1 MHENELRRQIAELVA
16 DHAEQAVPPS
26 VAAIRRRGRRR
37 RADQTSGAV
46 LLLVAVVAGLVA
58 VQQPLGRQLTP
69 APVVTLPPR
78 TVQQPQPTPPPRP
91 LEMTQPALSFA
102 EDIQAQLDATLV
114 DMTVVVLDRGK
125 LRGGQVWQ
133 LAAVR
138 GSGRRSHQPK
148 ECLASRL
155 DSPGHHYGFKCL
167 GEDTNR
173 TLARMTLD
181 GGLHKMPRWGLA
193 PQGTARVV
201 LLGPKGTT
209 PIEVPAKT
217 IEPGFQRSYY
227 LAPWNERIR
236 TAVALDGQ
244 GHEIAHYP

>member
-1 MHENELRRQIAELVA
+1 MHENELRRQIAELVT
-16 DHAEQAVPPS
+16 DHAEQATPPP
-26 VAAIRRRGRRR
+26 VAAIRRRGRQR
-37 RADQTSGAV
+37 RARQGSGAI
-46 LLLVAVVAGLVA
+46 LLIVAVVAGLVA

-69 APVVTLPPR
+69 APVVTQPPR
-78 TVQQPQPTPPPRP
+78 
-91 LEMTQPALSFA
+91 PALSFA
-102 EDIQAQLDATLV
+102 DDIQAQLDATLI
-114 DMTVVVLDRGK
+114 DMTIVVLDHGK
-125 LRGGQVWQ
+125 LRGGQIWQ

-138 GSGRRSHQPK
+138 GTGRRSHQPK

-155 DSPGHHYGFKCL
+155 NTPGHHYGFKCL

-173 TLARMTLD
+173 TLATMTLD

-193 PQGTARVV
+193 PQGTSRVV

-209 PIEVPAKT
+209 PIEVPAKA
-217 IEPGFQRSYY
+217 IGPGFQRSYY
-227 LAPWNERIR
+227 LAPWNDRIR

>member
-1 MHENELRRQIAELVA
+1 MHENELRRQIAELVT
-16 DHAEQAVPPS
+16 DHAEQATPPP
-26 VAAIRRRGRRR
+26 VAAIRRRGRQR
-37 RADQTSGAV
+37 RARQGSGAI
-46 LLLVAVVAGLVA
+46 LLIVAVVAGLVA

-69 APVVTLPPR
+69 APVVTQPPQAI
-78 TVQQPQPTPPPRP
+78 QQPQPTAPPRP
-91 LEMTQPALSFA
+91 VQPPRPALSFA
-102 EDIQAQLDATLV
+102 DDIQAQLDATLI
-114 DMTVVVLDRGK
+114 DMTIVVLDHGK
-125 LRGGQVWQ
+125 LRGGQIWQ

-138 GSGRRSHQPK
+138 GTGRRSHQPK
-148 ECLASRL
+148 DCLASRL
-155 DSPGHHYGFKCL
+155 NTPGHHYGFKCL

-193 PQGTARVV
+193 PQSTARVV

-209 PIEVPAKT
+209 PIEVPAKA
-217 IEPGFQRSYY
+217 IGPGFQRSYY